1 MVYSLRVKY
10 WAPKRASSGGLN
22 WARHKLS
29 KFLLFLTKFYLN
41 YSKVLRPRQVL
52 GYNFSTGKTL
62 TMNDLWRYWR
72 FLLIFHIYKSTI
84 TIETS
89 CWSLRLFYLFF
100 QECKRNDW
108 RQHFEMHSSYYER
121 TADPSGIRV
130 FFLTTLWFRQVLQW
144 NGAFSQDDKLSER
157 SFCPDGLQCFR
168 ISRLL
173 SFSIRKNHPVIFPRS
188 FFIRPRKLPLRPWT

>member
-1 MVYSLRVKY
+1 MVVGAPLASGREEQNLFTAQKKSQVYLGIGRVEYLKISSWAQIDELRWAVKRFCSLRVKY

-29 KFLLFLTKFYLN
+29 KFLLYLTKFYLN

-89 CWSLRLFYLFF
+89 CWSLKTFLSFF
-100 QECKRNDW
+100 SRMQA
-108 RQHFEMHSSYYER
+108 ER
-121 TADPSGIRV
+121 
-130 FFLTTLWFRQVLQW
+130 LTTAFW
-144 NGAFSQDDKLSER
+144 NAQLVPALAG
-157 SFCPDGLQCFR
+157 
-168 ISRLL
+168 
-173 SFSIRKNHPVIFPRS
+173 
-188 FFIRPRKLPLRPWT
+188 